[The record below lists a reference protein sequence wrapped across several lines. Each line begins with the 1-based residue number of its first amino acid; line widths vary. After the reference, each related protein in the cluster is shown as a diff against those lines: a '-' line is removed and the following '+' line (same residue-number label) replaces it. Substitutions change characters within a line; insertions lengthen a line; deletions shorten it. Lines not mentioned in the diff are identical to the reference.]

1 MAIKYEEATNLY
13 QDTLK
18 KISHDEISW
27 GNFLKAACKNYRLSF
42 AEQVMIYAQKPDAK
56 AVLEMEEW
64 NKRYGLWVKQ
74 GSKGIAVFDAD
85 FNDYARLK
93 YYFDISDTRETTFQ
107 RPVPIWS
114 MKEAYEEEVI
124 QTLSEQFGP
133 FNETDQLAEA
143 IISATD
149 NVIEDNIEEYLN
161 DLEYSKTD
169 SLLDGLDEQNT
180 AIIYQS
186 ALRSSVAYSVL
197 SRCGIKASDY
207 IDDESLRQ
215 VGQFNT
221 VESLNALG
229 VPTKDMSQMIINE
242 IRKTVLM
249 LIREE
254 NNNRTFELSDLN
266 LYNEDVK
273 NEVPIEGSLENETRL
288 YADGRISDP
297 QHNDETRRTNRLG
310 KIRIDEEN
318 ISQGTPFNPIHQ
330 LSDNADIEST
340 SIGDRQDSQSEK
352 GIVEQ
357 AVDETDERER
367 EAEGNQPNGLDS
379 KDESDRGDRPRDD
392 TEGIDLQL
400 DSSTKAGY
408 FHIPAF
414 FMLDEYGEL
423 IKYDR
428 FRKHKNK
435 DIRNVF
441 ELIEDNEKRIAYV
454 KESFPISFIEMIF
467 QDVRMGYYSDEDKDQ
482 LKIWR
487 GSMSNPD
494 NEEYIPWVEVTSF
507 IENMIERNVF
517 LSVPLKPLPTT
528 NEQQLNLF
536 DMEPM
541 EPSQTNQKQQQFT
554 MPQYIIDA
562 ILADGTEDKNSKKKI
577 TIYFSLDLPVEDNA
591 DFLRKLYGKGSNG
604 FTISNC
610 NVAYRWDK
618 NGIQIT
624 WGKEVNIVTDKQR
637 ISWEDAAKSIR
648 LLLDQGRYISQ
659 DELDLCEE
667 FEYQEAAQTLWYMC
681 QDMDFDET
689 DHMKKLRELRQSNFP
704 KDTEK
709 LAELLKTKE
718 FYDGLINDLKDFKVD
733 YQFHPEYMRNGWTR
747 YAPDK
752 VLPIIEHLSIPH
764 LTFIAK
770 DYKDSDRT
778 YFVPQDFIDDI
789 ITHGNHTDQKYQTL
803 SYFSYHDDEKDRIK
817 FLKDSWG
824 ISGSNRYDSNAKGL
838 KIKTGSYNKPYSE
851 VMLKWKD
858 VEKRIDYLIKQH
870 RYLSAKETRAIND
883 YETKYVA
890 RKIKSFFCRLPFH
903 NLRPYDMYENDYDNA
918 LLSQFIKDRNN
929 VPHVLDL
936 MQIALNNTDGSTQ
949 NYPDMEKCYKTVQEF
964 YNGTFTLFNVQKEA
978 IISTPYESALDVND
992 SIAVLF
998 TRFMEIYDADEYQEQ
1013 YKETEFPEIAQDTR
1027 SLLSDIGGLED
1038 SLLLMNKV
1046 VMDSVD
1052 PSILSM
1058 AYTLREELSVLFAL
1072 RRGSDLTQ
1080 ESELHNTFRPFI
1092 SQEEPRYNDGD
1103 FAFFEYNRT
1112 RVYGKIQLVDDD
1124 TVTLRVRPDDVETD
1138 EELDIEIDKETFEK
1152 KIIHDVRNQYLY
1164 DPSRPLYRI
1173 QPQEEGLTV
1182 LSDKDRNTLG
1192 YQNYVLISRLAPLIV
1207 NEDSEA
1213 MSFKCKDS
1221 DIEISLAFYLAYNIL
1236 KIQEVSPDD
1245 VKEFSFAF
1253 DKNLETANIREIIE
1267 NGLHD
1272 ELELVDG
1279 EVNDY
1284 EIELQMNET
1293 ANDYIK
1299 SITKRGFYFH
1309 SAELLIGGQ
1318 TIDIQYQLDGTVE
1331 KFDGSEKE
1339 YAFFQDHFAIDP
1351 VQKISSIIPLPPYEK
1366 EIAYE
1371 QIDIDV
1377 AHQNYELFHT
1387 IAPLVLSKDSDYMVF
1402 QGTEHD
1408 YPLTIETFED
1418 KIMMSHTF
1426 EMNGDVCSD
1435 PLMEFVV
1442 DSENKTMNARSYEN
1456 SLLEKYQDVE
1466 LVNGTVVSEELE
1478 HDLNIYAHQWLK
1490 NIIDKH
1496 YHLEEVRVYP
1506 DNYPVTAM
1514 YGIDGLLSSFDG
1526 TDDDLIYFNERFG
1539 EEPQNRIS
1547 CLIPVTDEIE
1557 AVKDT
1562 PTQKESIQETAQTS
1576 FQQTSRI
1583 ASHKLYPDIV
1593 DTERLDFHIEDDA
1606 LGIGGPKEKYNA
1618 NIKAIHLLKE
1628 LQQEQRL
1635 ATPNEQ
1641 EVLSRY
1647 VGWGSLPDA
1656 FDETKSNWKTEYDEL
1671 KELLSEQE
1679 YKAARESTLTA
1690 FYTPPI
1696 VIRAIYDKL
1705 KSMGLKEG
1713 NILEPS
1719 CGVGNFIGMK
1729 PDDMDCHFYGVE
1741 IDPVSGKIAK
1751 QLYQNATI
1759 AIQGFEETDIPDNLF
1774 DAVVGNVPYGQI
1786 MVHDPRYNKHNFKI
1800 HDYFFAKALDKV
1812 KTGGVVI
1819 FLTSKF
1825 TMDKKTIAVRKYIAQ
1840 RADLL
1845 GAIRLP
1851 DNTFS
1856 ANAGTEVTS
1865 DILILQKRERPY
1877 IAEPDW
1883 IYVDTNEDGLVMNSY
1898 FINHPEMVLGNMV
1911 EVCSAFGPTTTC
1923 KAYDDSNLSELLK
1936 NAMENIHATIDTP
1949 SVLFEDETD
1958 KSIPADPTV
1967 KNYCYCMVDGHIYY
1981 RENALMY
1988 PYETSKTGENRIK
2001 GMIQIRDCMRR
2012 LIDLQTY
2019 DTQDTDIQNEQA
2031 KLHHLYDD
2039 FTSKYGLLSSDGNK
2053 RAFRDD
2059 SDYSLICSL
2068 EVLNDDKTLKRKAD
2082 IFYKRTIR
2090 PKIATHH
2097 VETANEALTVCMAEK
2112 AHIDFDYMSKI
2123 SKKNKAEL
2131 IENLKGV
2138 IYPNPEYLNEDGEPY
2153 YETADEYLSG
2163 DVREKLVMAR
2173 HAAKLHPD
2181 LYAMNIFALEQVQP
2195 ERVKAGDIS
2204 VRLGTTWI
2212 PSEIYQQFMYELL
2225 DTSVWQQRQIQI
2237 TYLAGTQEWN
2247 ISRKS
2252 MDQSVKATKTY
2263 GTHRM
2268 NAYKIIEN
2276 TLNLRDVKIFDK
2288 KEEDGK
2294 EVRVLN
2300 KKETAIAQDKQDLIK
2315 SKFVEWIWQDPERR
2329 EMLCDLYNEKYNS
2342 IRNRTY
2348 DGSSLRF
2355 VGMNPDITLRKH
2367 QVDAIARILYG
2378 GNTLLAHTV
2387 GAGKTFEMIAA
2398 GMESKR
2404 LGLATKP
2411 LYVVPNNIIN
2421 DFASDFYRLYPSA
2434 NILVATT
2441 ETLSKAN
2448 RHKFFARISSCDWD
2462 GVIITHSQFVK
2473 MPISNE
2479 RQVAIIK
2486 KQVDDISVSVQQVK
2500 EQNGERF
2507 TIKQLEKTK
2516 KNLEEKLKKLNDQTK
2531 KDDILCF
2538 EQLGIDM
2545 LFVDEADL
2553 FKNLFLYSKMRNVSG
2568 ISQTDSQRASDL
2580 FMKTQYLDE
2589 VTNYHGVIFAT
2600 GTPVSNSMSE
2610 LYTMQRYLQFNELK
2624 KRGLDSF
2631 DAWASTFGETTTT
2644 MELSPAGNGFKLKT
2658 RFSKFFNLP
2667 ELMTMFREVA
2677 DIQTAEMLDLPV
2689 PTAHHEVIS
2698 VTASDEQKLMVQD
2711 LGERAEAI
2719 HNRQVE
2725 PFIDNMLKVTS
2736 DGRKLALDQRLMNP
2750 LLPDNPNSK
2759 VNACVNNIYEIW
2771 EKYREQRLTQ
2781 IMFCDLSTPNKNEF
2795 NVYDDIRE
2803 KLIAKGIP
2811 SEEVQHI
2818 HVATNERQKQELF
2831 AKVRNGEVR
2840 VINGSTSKM
2849 GAGTNVQ
2856 DLLVAMHD
2864 LDCPWRPRDLEQRR
2878 GRIVRQGNQNKDVFV
2893 YRYVTEGT
2901 FDAYLY
2907 QTIEKKQQF
2916 ISQIFTGKTPQRTM
2930 EEIDELVLSFAEI
2943 KAIACGD
2950 PKIMERCNL
2959 ELEVNKLNVLKSA
2972 YLNQRYE
2979 LQDNILKKY
2988 PRQIATHEEVIG
3000 YIKEDIKIRD
3010 SYPQPSQSDN
3020 FIGMTL
3026 DGVLY
3031 DDKAEAGNML
3041 IELCRKNTM
3050 TDPIVVG
3057 EYRGF
3062 QLSSYFNSLTTEYII
3077 SMENHASYKIVM
3089 GTDKLGN
3096 ITRLNNALNGL
3107 EQSLETKEQ
3116 ELFMLKKQLAS
3127 SKEEY
3132 EKPFSREDE
3141 LQEKTKKLNQ
3151 LTIELKLDMKDP
3163 DIIDAGE
3170 VEPVKEKQKDKDYAR

>member
-1 MAIKYEEATNLY
+1 MAIRYHEATKIY
-13 QDTLK
+13 EDTLK

-27 GNFLKAACKNYRLSF
+27 GNFLKAACNNYRLSF
-42 AEQVMIYAQKPDAK
+42 AEQVMIYAQKPEAK

-85 FNDYARLK
+85 FHEYARLK
-93 YYFDISDTRETTFQ
+93 YYFDISDTRATQYQ
-107 RPVPIWS
+107 RPVPIWA

-133 FNETDQLAEA
+133 FDETNQLAQA
-143 IISATD
+143 IISATN
-149 NVIEDNIEEYLN
+149 NVIEDNIEDYLK

-169 SLLDGLDEQNT
+169 SLLADLDEQNT
-180 AIIYQS
+180 AIVYQS
-186 ALRSSVAYSVL
+186 VLSSSVAYSVL
-197 SRCGIKASDY
+197 SRCGIEASDY
-207 IDDESLRQ
+207 IDEESLRQ
-215 VGQFNT
+215 VTQFNT
-221 VESLNALG
+221 VQSLNALG
-229 VPTKDMSQMIINE
+229 VPTKDMSQIIINE

-254 NNNRTFELSDLN
+254 NKNRTFELNNLN
-266 LYNEDVK
+266 LYNENVK
-273 NEVPIEGSLENETRL
+273 DNVQTERSFENGNEL
-288 YADGRISDP
+288 YTDGRISDS
-297 QHNDETRRTNRLG
+297 QYNDEIGRTDSFREIWL
-310 KIRIDEEN
+310 DEKN
-318 ISQGTPFNPIHQ
+318 ISQKTPPNPILQ
-330 LSDNADIEST
+330 LSDDTNFEST
-340 SIGDRQDSQSEK
+340 SIGNRQDSQSEER
-352 GIVEQ
+352 IVKQ
-357 AVDETDERER
+357 AVDGTNERQR
-367 EAEGNQPNGLDS
+367 EVKGNKSNALDS
-379 KDESDRGDRPRDD
+379 KDASNRRNHSRNDNA
-392 TEGIDLQL
+392 GIDLQL
-400 DSSTKAGY
+400 NSITEAGQLNV
-408 FHIPAF
+408 PAF
-414 FMLDEYGEL
+414 LTLDEYEEL
-423 IKYDR
+423 LKYDR
-428 FRKHKNK
+428 FRKHKNR
-435 DIRNVF
+435 DVRNVF
-441 ELIEDNEKRIAYV
+441 ELIDDKEKRIAYV
-454 KESFPISFIEMIF
+454 KESFTDTMIEMLYQEERFGFHKEKDALRVWKGSIYHPENETYVSWEDVTTFIEDMI
-467 QDVRMGYYSDEDKDQ
+467 D
-482 LKIWR
+482 
-487 GSMSNPD
+487 
-494 NEEYIPWVEVTSF
+494 
-507 IENMIERNVF
+507 RNVY
-517 LSVPLKPLPTT
+517 LSIPLKPIPTT
-528 NEQQLNLF
+528 DTQQLNLF
-536 DMEPM
+536 EMELI
-541 EPSQTNQKQQQFT
+541 EPTQTKTEQQLFT
-554 MPQYIIDA
+554 MPQYVIDA
-562 ILADGTEDKNSKKKI
+562 VLSEGTMEKNSKKEI
-577 TIYFSLDLPVEDNA
+577 AIYFSLDLPVEENA
-591 DFLRKLYGKGSNG
+591 DFLKKLYGEGSNG
-604 FTISNC
+604 FVINQR
-610 NVAYRWDK
+610 NVVYKWDE

-624 WGKEVNIVTDKQR
+624 WGKEVSMALNKQTFM
-637 ISWEDAAKSIR
+637 WEDAAIR
-648 LLLDQGRYISQ
+648 IRSLLDNGRYISQ
-659 DELDLCEE
+659 DELDQCEE
-667 FEYQEAAQTLWYMC
+667 YEYRQAAQTLWYMC
-681 QDMDFDET
+681 QEMDFEET
-689 DHMKKLRELRQSNFP
+689 DHMGNLREVYHSNYP

-709 LAELLKTKE
+709 LVELLKTKE
-718 FYDGLINDLKDFKVD
+718 FYDELIEDLNKFKID
-733 YQFHPEYMRNGWTR
+733 YQLHPEYMRNGWKR
-747 YAPDK
+747 YSPDK
-752 VLPIIEHLSIPH
+752 VLPIIEHLNMPH
-764 LTFIAK
+764 LTFSAK
-770 DYKDSDRT
+770 EYKDITNT
-778 YFVPQDFIDDI
+778 YFVPQDYIDNI
-789 ITHGNHTDQKYQTL
+789 ITHGNHSEQEYHTL
-803 SYFSYHDDEKDRIK
+803 SYFANHSDKHERIK
-817 FLKDSWG
+817 FLKNAWG
-824 ISGSNRYDSNAKGL
+824 ISASGSYDSDSKGL

-851 VMLKWKD
+851 ILLKWND
-858 VEKRIDYLIKQH
+858 VEKRINYLIANN
-870 RYLSAKETRAIND
+870 RYLLPNKEEGMRN
-883 YETKYVA
+883 YEA
-890 RKIKSFFCRLPFH
+890 RHIAYKIKRFFYRLPYH
-903 NLRPYDMYENDYDNA
+903 NIRPYGMYENDNDNGT
-918 LLSQFIKDRNN
+918 LLQFIKDRNN
-929 VPHVLDL
+929 VSHILDL
-936 MQIALNNTDGSTQ
+936 MYIALNNTDRSASDYQDMDECYQ
-949 NYPDMEKCYKTVQEF
+949 NVQEF
-964 YNGTFTLFNVQKEA
+964 YYGTFTLFNEIKEPVVTTTYA
-978 IISTPYESALDVND
+978 PATNVKD
-992 SIAVLF
+992 SIASLL
-998 TRFMEIYDADEYQEQ
+998 TRFFELYDADELQENDKD
-1013 YKETEFPEIAQDTR
+1013 YRFSEVVQDTK
-1027 SLLSDIGGLED
+1027 SLLSDTLGLEE
-1038 SLLLMNKV
+1038 SLLFMNQIL
-1046 VMDSVD
+1046 MDSVD
-1052 PSILSM
+1052 PNVLAM
-1058 AYTLREELSVLFAL
+1058 AYTLREELSILYAIQ
-1072 RRGSDLTQ
+1072 RGSDLSQ

-1103 FAFFEYNRT
+1103 FAFFDYERNHI
-1112 RVYGKIQLVDDD
+1112 YGRIQLIDDD
-1124 TVTLRVRPDDVETD
+1124 SIMIQIRPDDVASEKET
-1138 EELDIEIDKETFEK
+1138 DIEIDKEIFEK
-1152 KIIHDVRNQYLY
+1152 QIIHDYRNIYLY
-1164 DPSRPLYRI
+1164 DQSRPLHRI
-1173 QPQEEGLTV
+1173 EPKEEGLVV

-1192 YQNYVLISRLAPLIV
+1192 YQNFVLIRRLAPLIV
-1207 NEDSEA
+1207 NGDTDA
-1213 MSFKCKDS
+1213 MSFKNKDN
-1221 DIEISLAFYLAYNIL
+1221 DVEISIVYYPAYSLL
-1236 KIQEVSPDD
+1236 KIQEALPDD
-1245 VKEFSFAF
+1245 VKEYSFAF
-1253 DKNLETANIREIIE
+1253 DKDLETANIREIIE
-1267 NGLHD
+1267 DGTHD
-1272 ELELVDG
+1272 EVELVDG

-1284 EIELQMNET
+1284 NEEQQMNEF

-1299 SITKRGFYFH
+1299 DITKRNFYFH
-1309 SAELLIGGQ
+1309 SAEIMIGGKE
-1318 TIDIQYQLDGTVE
+1318 IFVQYDSNGAIE
-1331 KFDGSEKE
+1331 KFQGNEKE
-1339 YAFFQDHFAIDP
+1339 LDVFKKNFANDP
-1351 VQKISSIIPLPPYEK
+1351 IQKISSITPLSS
-1366 EIAYE
+1366 
-1371 QIDIDV
+1371 DG
-1377 AHQNYELFHT
+1377 
-1387 IAPLVLSKDSDYMVF
+1387 KD
-1402 QGTEHD
+1402 
-1408 YPLTIETFED
+1408 
-1418 KIMMSHTF
+1418 
-1426 EMNGDVCSD
+1426 
-1435 PLMEFVV
+1435 
-1442 DSENKTMNARSYEN
+1442 
-1456 SLLEKYQDVE
+1456 
-1466 LVNGTVVSEELE
+1466 
-1478 HDLNIYAHQWLK
+1478 
-1490 NIIDKH
+1490 IIDEPKELH
-1496 YHLEEVRVYP
+1496 VYP
-1506 DNYPVTAM
+1506 DNYPITVK
-1514 YGIDGLLSSFDG
+1514 YGTDGLLSSFDG
-1526 TDDDLIYFNERFG
+1526 ADDDLAYFNERFG
-1539 EEPQNRIS
+1539 NDPQNHIS
-1547 CLIPVTDEIE
+1547 YLIPKTEKIEIE
-1557 AVKDT
+1557 RKA
-1562 PTQKESIQETAQTS
+1562 PAQKEIVQDTAQKS
-1576 FQQTSRI
+1576 VQRFSPI
-1583 ASHKLYPDIV
+1583 ASHKLYPDI
-1593 DTERLDFHIEDDA
+1593 TERYDYHISNDE
-1606 LGIGGPKEKYNA
+1606 LGVGGLKDKYNA
-1618 NIKAIHLLKE
+1618 NIKAIHLLNE

-1635 ATPNEQ
+1635 ATPDEQ
-1641 EVLSRY
+1641 EILSQY
-1647 VGWGSLPDA
+1647 VGWGALADV
-1656 FDETKSNWKTEYDEL
+1656 FDETKGNWKTEYEEL

-1705 KSMGLKEG
+1705 QSMGLKDG

-1729 PDDMDCHFYGVE
+1729 PDGMDCHYYGVE
-1741 IDPVSGKIAK
+1741 LDNISGNIAK

-1759 AIQGFEETDIPDNLF
+1759 AIQGFEKTDIPDNLF
-1774 DAVVGNVPYGQI
+1774 DAVIGNVPYGQI
-1786 MVHDPRYNKHNFKI
+1786 MVHDPKYNKHNFKI

-1812 KTGGVVI
+1812 KVGGIVI

-1825 TMDKKTIAVRKYIAQ
+1825 TMDKKTNNVRKYIAQ

-1877 IAEPDW
+1877 ITEPDW
-1883 IYVDTNEDGLVMNSY
+1883 INVDTNEDGLIMNSY
-1898 FINHPEMVLGNMV
+1898 FINHPEMVLGNMM
-1911 EVCSAFGPTTTC
+1911 EVSSPYGSATTC
-1923 KAYDDSNLSELLK
+1923 KAYEDSNLSELLR
-1936 NAMENIHATIDTP
+1936 NAMENIQATIDTP
-1949 SVLFEDETD
+1949 SILFEDETD

-1967 KNYCYCMVDGHIYY
+1967 KNYCYCIVDGHIYY

-2001 GMIQIRDCMRR
+2001 GMIQIRDCMRH

-2019 DTQDTDIQNEQA
+2019 DASDDDIQDEQA
-2031 KLHHLYDD
+2031 KLHHLYDN
-2039 FTSKYGLLSSDGNK
+2039 FTSKYGLLSNDGNK

-2123 SKKNKAEL
+2123 SKKNKTEL

-2138 IYPNPEYLNEDGEPY
+2138 IYPNPEKLNEDGEPR

-2163 DVREKLVMAR
+2163 DVREKLVIAK
-2173 HAAKLHPD
+2173 HVAKLHPE
-2181 LYAMNIFALEQVQP
+2181 LYAMNVSALEQVQP

-2204 VRLGTTWI
+2204 VRLGSTWI
-2212 PSEIYQQFMYELL
+2212 PSDIYQQFMYELL
-2225 DTSVWQQRQIQI
+2225 DTPFWQQSQIQVLYI
-2237 TYLAGTQEWN
+2237 PSSQEWN
-2247 ISRKS
+2247 ITRKS
-2252 MDQSVKATKTY
+2252 LDLGVKASKTY
-2263 GTHRM
+2263 GTHRI

-2276 TLNLRDVKIFDK
+2276 TLNLRDVKVFDNQYD
-2288 KEEDGK
+2288 EDGK
-2294 EVRVLN
+2294 EIRVLN

-2315 SKFVEWIWQDPERR
+2315 SKFVEWVWQDLERR
-2329 EMLCDLYNEKYNS
+2329 ERLCNLYNDKYNS

-2355 VGMNPDITLRKH
+2355 VGMNPEITLRKH

-2479 RQVAIIK
+2479 RQIAIIQ
-2486 KQVDDISVSVQQVK
+2486 KQVEEISLSVQQVK

-2553 FKNLFLYSKMRNVSG
+2553 FKNLFLYSKMKNVSG

-2589 VTNYHGVIFAT
+2589 VTNYRGVVFAT
-2600 GTPVSNSMSE
+2600 GTPVSNSMAE

-2667 ELMTMFREVA
+2667 ELMTMFREIA
-2677 DIQTAEMLDLPV
+2677 DIQTADMLDLPV

-2698 VTASDEQKLMVQD
+2698 VQASDEQKNMIED
-2711 LGERAEAI
+2711 LGKRAEAI
-2719 HNRQVE
+2719 HNREVK
-2725 PFIDNMLKVTS
+2725 PFEDNMLKVTS

-2759 VNACVNNIYEIW
+2759 VNACVNKIYEIW
-2771 EKYREQRLTQ
+2771 EKYREQKLTQ

-2811 SEEVQHI
+2811 PEEVQHI

-2878 GRIVRQGNQNKDVFV
+2878 GRIVRQGNQNKDVYV

-2916 ISQIFTGKTPQRTM
+2916 ISQVFTGKTPQRTM

-2959 ELEVNKLNVLKSA
+2959 ELEVNKLNVLKAA

-2979 LQDNILKKY
+2979 LQDNILKTY
-2988 PRQIATHEEVIG
+2988 PRQITNHEEVIG

-3010 SYPQPSQSDN
+3010 TYPLPKQSDE

-3031 DDKAEAGNML
+3031 KDKAEAGNML
-3041 IELCRKNTM
+3041 IELCRKNTA

-3062 QLSSYFNSLTTEYII
+3062 QLSSYFNSLTTEFILLLV
-3077 SMENHASYKIVM
+3077 NHTSYKIVM

-3096 ITRLNNALNGL
+3096 ITRLNNALSGM
-3107 EQSLETKEQ
+3107 EQLLETKEH
-3116 ELFMLKKQLAS
+3116 ELIMLKNQLAL

-3132 EKPFSREDE
+3132 EKPFLREDE

-3151 LTIELKLDMKDP
+3151 LTIELKLDVKDP
-3163 DIIDAGE
+3163 DIIDTDE
-3170 VEPVKEKQKDKDYAR
+3170 VIPVIEKQKNKDFTR